1 MERTYEDYNT
11 KCLYFKDNLENY
23 QLLGTPEK
31 VEYNESLVFEP
42 TVDITINNPQNIKQY
57 MLENLK
63 NKKQYEKTN
72 LSETKITLSLPE
84 RYIINENATI
94 LFWKNGEK
102 TIVKRCADDEFN
114 PRLAFLTAFWQHYC
128 GMSKNKANKY
138 LANLQVEE
146 VKEKEKKEEKKQID
160 PERMEEETEFKVGD
174 MVEVTEEFDYSKKGW
189 IGKITEVVNQNTI
202 KVKYNDDN
210 EWWINGSR
218 LKLIKEGK

>member
-1 MERTYEDYNT
+1 
-11 KCLYFKDNLENY
+11 
-23 QLLGTPEK
+23 
-31 VEYNESLVFEP
+31 
-42 TVDITINNPQNIKQY
+42 
-57 MLENLK
+57 
-63 NKKQYEKTN
+63 
-72 LSETKITLSLPE
+72 
-84 RYIINENATI
+84 
-94 LFWKNGEK
+94 
-102 TIVKRCADDEFN
+102 
-114 PRLAFLTAFWQHYC
+114 
-128 GMSKNKANKY
+128 MSKNKANKY

-160 PERMEEETEFKVGD
+160 PERMGEETEFKVGD

>member
-1 MERTYEDYNT
+1 MGEDLFDT
-11 KCLYFKDNLENY
+11 KKLYRRDVEGIWKPITVTTNSPFTTSKIINDTLKELDE
-23 QLLGTPEK
+23 QLKIAIGVDVSKEK
-31 VEYNESLVFEP
+31 L
-42 TVDITINNPQNIKQY
+42 TVP
-57 MLENLK
+57 
-63 NKKQYEKTN
+63 
-72 LSETKITLSLPE
+72 LPE

-94 LFWKNGEK
+94 LFWQNGEK
-102 TIVKRCADDEFN
+102 TIVKRCADDDFN

-189 IGKITEVVNQNTI
+189 KGKITEVVNQNII